1 LHESLPQKG
10 AKSNLTSNKTVNTK
24 NDGTPDYAQYIGKKV
39 MFLTVCAIVLVIAIL
54 IALAIGSANLS
65 ISEVID
71 QIVNQSGI
79 AWSIRFPRVLVA
91 VVAGAMLAVSGTVMQ
106 CILKNPLSEPYTLG
120 LSQAAAFGAAFA
132 IVILDAGNMFSNTKD
147 AVVVSNQYAVTL
159 CAFLF
164 SLISTAVVLVLTRL
178 TRVSPEAIV
187 LSGVVMGSVFAAA
200 RTAIQY
206 FANEIQLASIV
217 YWTFGDLT
225 RITLDNLVL
234 ITVVSLPV
242 LIYFIYNR
250 WNYNAID
257 AGIDTAS
264 SLGVNVNRHII
275 VGMVLSSL
283 VAALI
288 VSLMGVIGFVGL
300 LAPHMVRRVIGSDHR
315 FVIPASVLVGALIL
329 LVSDT
334 LARTIISPLVLP
346 VGVITSFL
354 GGPLFLAILIRGYRK

>member
-1 LHESLPQKG
+1 MTNNQ
-10 AKSNLTSNKTVNTK
+10 TVNIK
-24 NDGTPDYAQYIGKKV
+24 KADAPSYSKYIGKKV
-39 MFLTVCAIVLVIAIL
+39 MFLTVCSVVLIL
-54 IALAIGSANLS
+54 VTLTALSIGSANLS

-71 QIVNQSGI
+71 QITNQSGI
-79 AWSIRFPRVLVA
+79 AWSIRFPRVIVA
-91 VVAGAMLAVSGTVMQ
+91 VVAGAMLAVAGTVMQ

-120 LSQAAAFGAAFA
+120 ISQAAAFGAAFA
-132 IVILDAGNMFSNTKD
+132 IVLLGAGAMFSNAKD
-147 AVVVSNQYAVTL
+147 VVVIGNQYAVTL
-159 CAFLF
+159 CAFCF
-164 SLISTAVVLVLTRL
+164 SLISTGVVIVLTRL

-200 RTAIQY
+200 RTGIQY

-217 YWTFGDLT
+217 YWTFGNLS
-225 RITLDNLVL
+225 RITWDNLIL
-234 ITVVSLPV
+234 IGAVSLPV
-242 LIYFIYNR
+242 LLYFMYNR

-275 VGMVLSSL
+275 VGMILSSL

-300 LAPHMVRRVIGSDHR
+300 LAPHIVRRVIGSDHR
-315 FVIPASVLVGALIL
+315 FVIPASALMGALIL

-334 LARTIISPLVLP
+334 LSRTMISPLVLP
-346 VGVITSFL
+346 VGVITSFM

>member
-1 LHESLPQKG
+1 MVDSQ
-10 AKSNLTSNKTVNTK
+10 TVSPK
-24 NDGTPDYAQYIGKKV
+24 KDDTPDYSKYIGKKV
-39 MFLTVCAIVLVIAIL
+39 LFLTVCAAVLISIIL
-54 IALAIGSANLS
+54 IALSIGSANLS
-65 ISEVID
+65 IFEVLD
-71 QIVNQSGI
+71 QVVNQSGI

-91 VVAGAMLAVSGTVMQ
+91 VVAGAMLAVAGTVMQ

-132 IVILDAGNMFSNTKD
+132 IVILGAGSTFSNIKD
-147 AVVVSNQYAVTL
+147 AVVINNQYSVTI
-159 CAFLF
+159 CAFCF
-164 SLISTAVVLVLTRL
+164 SLISTGVVLVLTRL
-178 TRVSPEAIV
+178 TRVAPEAIV

-200 RTAIQY
+200 RTGIQY
-206 FANEIQLASIV
+206 FATDVQIASIV
-217 YWTFGDLT
+217 YWTFGDLS
-225 RITLDNLVL
+225 RITWDNLVL
-234 ITVVSLPV
+234 IMVVSLPV
-242 LIYFIYNR
+242 LIYFVYNR
-250 WNYNAID
+250 WNYNAIN

-315 FVIPASVLVGALIL
+315 FVIPASALVGALIL
-329 LVSDT
+329 VVSDT

-346 VGVITSFL
+346 VGVITAFMV
-354 GGPLFLAILIRGYRK
+354 GPLFLAILIRGYRK

>member
-1 LHESLPQKG
+1 MTKQTVSAKKG
-10 AKSNLTSNKTVNTK
+10 
-24 NDGTPDYAQYIGKKV
+24 GTPSYSKYIGKKV
-39 MFLTVCAIVLVIAIL
+39 MFLTVCAVVLIVIIL
-54 IALAIGSANLS
+54 TALSIGSANLS
-65 ISEVID
+65 ISEVLNQMIS
-71 QIVNQSGI
+71 QSGI

-91 VVAGAMLAVSGTVMQ
+91 VVAGAMLAVAGTVMQ

-132 IVILDAGNMFSNTKD
+132 IVILGAGSTFSNAKD
-147 AVVVSNQYAVTL
+147 AVVINNQYAVTI
-159 CAFLF
+159 CAFCF
-164 SLISTAVVLVLTRL
+164 SLISTGVVLVLTRL

-206 FANEIQLASIV
+206 FASDVQIASIV
-217 YWTFGDLT
+217 YWTFGDLS
-225 RITLDNLVL
+225 RITWDNLIL
-234 ITVVSLPV
+234 IALVSLPV

-288 VSLMGVIGFVGL
+288 VSLMGVIAFVGL

-315 FVIPASVLVGALIL
+315 FVIPASALVGALIL
-329 LVSDT
+329 VMSDT
-334 LARTIISPLVLP
+334 LARTIITPLILP
-346 VGVITSFL
+346 VGVITSFM
-354 GGPLFLAILIRGYRK
+354 GGPLFLSLLIRGYRK